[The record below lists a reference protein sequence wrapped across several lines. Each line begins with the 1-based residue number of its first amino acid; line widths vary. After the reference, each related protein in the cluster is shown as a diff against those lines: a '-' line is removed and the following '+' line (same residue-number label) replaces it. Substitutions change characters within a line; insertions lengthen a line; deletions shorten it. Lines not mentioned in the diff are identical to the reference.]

1 MHGVAPNSVFIY
13 HFMVYWPPVQVWYV
27 TGDEA
32 GTVTRNLV
40 GNTQMQTGAG
50 RRLWMRAAEK
60 VLPTKGCEEQWHMR
74 LMVRVLWN
82 SHLSYL
88 VCSSLSVIE

>member
-40 GNTQMQTGAG
+40 GSTQMQTGAG
-50 RRLWMRAAEK
+50 RRLWMCAAEK
-60 VLPTKGCEEQWHMR
+60 VLPTKGCEEPMAHATHGSCPVEFPFE
-74 LMVRVLWN
+74 L
-82 SHLSYL
+82 LSL
-88 VCSSLSVIE
+88 Q